1 MNRLALCALACTLSL
16 VSSALSPAHA
26 QTVGTFRW
34 QLQPYCNVITTTI
47 TQSGGVYTVDGTDDL
62 CGANPRAAVT
72 GLAFL
77 NANGT
82 VSFGLSLVVPP
93 SPTAI
98 QLTATIDLGSL
109 GGTWQDSAGNTGA
122 FVFSPAAVSGSPRPA
137 ATPVF
142 TAGLSAGG
150 GRINNVGAPTASTDA
165 ANRGY
170 VDSAVAAATA
180 GLHVVGLASNG
191 WQLFDSTDN
200 VRVVRYSNG
209 VYFRKAAA
217 GSSFITLPVTT
228 PVSLYGKSLQ
238 LLAFEFCY
246 TASASARLTYFELNS
261 ESSDTGPN
269 SSTRLAT
276 GTTVLTDSTCRY
288 QTLTTPRT
296 LTAND
301 ALNLYLEVD
310 WTVPSDFILGRTSF
324 VFAPTST
331 PLTPPSDVAPPPPPA
346 GVTVT
351 GPATAAPRP

>member
-1 MNRLALCALACTLSL
+1 M
-16 VSSALSPAHA
+16 SSALSPAQA

-150 GRINNVGAPTASTDA
+150 GRINNVGTPTASTDA

-180 GLHVVGLASNG
+180 GLHVVSVSSGEWRPFA
-191 WQLFDSTDN
+191 STDPLTFTWFSSQAQ
-200 VRVVRYSNG
+200 VSLPSTGSN
-209 VYFRKAAA
+209 FL
-217 GSSFITLPVTT
+217 SISPTT
-228 PVSLYGKSLQ
+228 PVSLYGKSMQ
-238 LLAFEFCY
+238 LTAVEFCY
-246 TASASARLTYFELNS
+246 TASTSAELSYVEINLETAVS
-261 ESSDTGPN
+261 NGGTRSVLFSDT
-269 SSTRLAT
+269 
-276 GTTVLTDSTCRY
+276 TDFTNAACRY
-288 QTLTTPRT
+288 IPLATPRT

-301 ALNLYLEVD
+301 TVNLFVQGN
-310 WTVPSDFILGRTSF
+310 WTVASATLTLGRASF

-331 PLTPPSDVAPPPPPA
+331 TLTPPSDIAPPVMPVALPDASPS
-346 GVTVT
+346 TT
-351 GPATAAPRP
+351 PPRP